1 MPNIYLIQ
9 SQTHTKAIA
18 KVSQFLNHAYMRY
31 GILNIR
37 SILQKNAFSGFL
49 TGQIFFSP
57 TSTQPE
63 RIQVGLEAIV
73 THQPSSVP
81 VHGRWNTTRARHRQ
95 SVPVTLTVGCAGS
108 EVRDMARQ
116 RRKQEMGVGMSL
128 GTRAYHD
135 VEKQGRGLKGAH

>member
-37 SILQKNAFSGFL
+37 SILWKKCIFWIFNWPNLFL
-49 TGQIFFSP
+49 THIYLARAN
-57 TSTQPE
+57 TSGSRGHSDQ
-63 RIQVGLEAIV
+63 
-73 THQPSSVP
+73 QPSSVP

-108 EVRDMARQ
+108 EVRDTARQ